1 MDKKFYYKTPALVA
15 MTLAGTT
22 LVSHQVNAEE
32 QTTNKEN
39 KNIIEQHDN
48 ASQIQD
54 EQKELKSQS
63 LNVSG
68 TKEYK
73 DPSIIDEPKQE
84 VENTADE
91 SVKPT
96 SNEDE
101 QKSDVASSEDN
112 SEVTNNED
120 VSEDTA
126 QTASNEDEQN
136 SDVATTEDNSDVTN
150 NEDVSEDL
158 AQPTSNE
165 EEQKSDVAFIE
176 DNTEVTS
183 NQEVSEDT
191 AQTAF

>member
-84 VENTADE
+84 VENTADAT
-91 SVKPT
+91 VQPT

-101 QKSDVASSEDN
+101 QDTEVAPTEDN
-112 SEVTNNED
+112 SEVTNNQE
-120 VSEDTA
+120 VSEDT
-126 QTASNEDEQN
+126 T
-136 SDVATTEDNSDVTN
+136 
-150 NEDVSEDL
+150 
-158 AQPTSNE
+158 QPTSNE
-165 EEQKSDVAFIE
+165 EEQNSDVVPTEE
-176 DNTEVTS
+176 DAD
-183 NQEVSEDT
+183 DT
-191 AQTAF
+191 QFNLLLMKKIKTQK

>member
-73 DPSIIDEPKQE
+73 DPSIIDEPNQK
-84 VENTADE
+84 VENTTNE
-91 SVKPT
+91 SVQPT
-96 SNEDE
+96 SNEVE
-101 QKSDVASSEDN
+101 QDTDITSAEDNTEVSEDTTQPTSKEEDQNTDVTSTDDN
-112 SEVTNNED
+112 SEVTNNDE
-120 VSEDTA
+120 VSEDTT
-126 QTASNEDEQN
+126 QTTSNEENQN
-136 SDVATTEDNSDVTN
+136 SDVASTDDNSEVTN
-150 NEDVSEDL
+150 ND
-158 AQPTSNE
+158 
-165 EEQKSDVAFIE
+165 
-176 DNTEVTS
+176 
-183 NQEVSEDT
+183 EVSEDT
-191 AQTAF
+191 

>member
-73 DPSIIDEPKQE
+73 DPSIIDEPNQK
-84 VENTADE
+84 VENTTNE
-91 SVKPT
+91 SVQPT
-96 SNEDE
+96 SNEVE
-101 QKSDVASSEDN
+101 QDTDVASTKDN
-112 SEVTNNED
+112 SEVTNNDE
-120 VSEDTA
+120 VSEDT
-126 QTASNEDEQN
+126 T
-136 SDVATTEDNSDVTN
+136 
-150 NEDVSEDL
+150 
-158 AQPTSNE
+158 QPTSNE
-165 EEQKSDVAFIE
+165 ENQNSDVASTD
-176 DNTEVTS
+176 DNSEVTNS
-183 NQEVSEDT
+183 DEV
-191 AQTAF
+191 

>member
-84 VENTADE
+84 VENTADAT
-91 SVKPT
+91 VQPT

-101 QKSDVASSEDN
+101 QDTEVAPTEDN
-112 SEVTNNED
+112 SEVTNNQE
-120 VSEDTA
+120 VSEDT
-126 QTASNEDEQN
+126 T
-136 SDVATTEDNSDVTN
+136 
-150 NEDVSEDL
+150 
-158 AQPTSNE
+158 QPTSNE
-165 EEQKSDVAFIE
+165 EEQNSDVVPTE
-176 DNTEVTS
+176 DNTEVTN
-183 NQEVSEDT
+183 NQEVADDSVQPT
-191 AQTAF
+191 S